1 MTLRVISSVG
11 VMLFGS
17 GMMLLG
23 AVRMWIAW
31 GSTDDLLLVG
41 IGLLVL
47 DSGGR
52 TLREVKL

>member
-1 MTLRVISSVG
+1 MRVFSSVG